1 MKKFYTFIAV
11 ACVAMT
17 ASAASFEKS
26 SKTIDATRTVNTTVE
41 NAQPVAKL
49 PEGIIKGL
57 RTRADELPDVS
68 GTYVFSGDYC
78 MEQGGTPAVECDQ
91 FKLEPRGNS
100 GVARGNYT
108 LTGFMGSKQEMN
120 VKVGVVS
127 VPVSDTESQ
136 DVMAL
141 QIPSKTAYDTNGRT
155 MMVFGYGEKGPTV
168 YSNPILFGITED
180 GRLIYLWEGIA
191 VLNSEGR
198 GFWCVDVEA
207 NKVNTTIDTVEIEEN
222 ETTKV
227 EEEVPYSYETYVE
240 LKDNALNFYG
250 FCGLSPIITFEID
263 KAKSTATATDQYAG
277 SIPADQT
284 GSQYYDM
291 TLVDWKTKDAVVTA
305 SLANVGE
312 KCEMTVTCPEGW
324 AAVVPNV
331 GYLLRATST
340 KITMNFNIPGL
351 GAGVNGIMVD
361 EDADA
366 PVEYF
371 NLTGV
376 KVENPSNGLYI
387 RRQGHNVSKVL
398 VK

>member
-26 SKTIDATRTVNTTVE
+26 SKTIDATRTVNTTIE

-57 RTRADELPDVS
+57 RTRADELPNVT

-78 MEQGGTPAVECDQ
+78 MEKGGTPEVECDQ
-91 FKLEPRGNS
+91 FKLEPKGNS
-100 GVARGNYT
+100 GVARGNYV
-108 LTGFMGSKQEMN
+108 LTGFMGSRQEMN
-120 VKVGVVS
+120 VKVGVVAVKIS
-127 VPVSDTESQ
+127 PTESV

-141 QIPSKTAYDTNGRT
+141 QIPSKTPFDTEGRT
-155 MMVFGYGEKGPTV
+155 MMVFGYGENDAPSIYT
-168 YSNPILFGITED
+168 NPILFGIEED
-180 GRLIYLWEGIA
+180 GSLVYLYEGIA
-191 VLNSEGR
+191 VLNAQNSGY
-198 GFWCVDVEA
+198 WCVDVEV
-207 NKVNTTIDTVEIEEN
+207 NKVNTTIETIEIEEN
-222 ETTKV
+222 ATTKV

-277 SIPADQT
+277 VVPDQT
-284 GSQYYDM
+284 GKYYDM

-305 SLANVGE
+305 SLANIGE
-312 KCEMTVTCPEGW
+312 KCEMTVTNPEGW
-324 AAVVPNV
+324 AAAVLPNV
-331 GYLLRATST
+331 GYLLHATST